1 MIVLELIVMLI
12 VLGSLMGL
20 IIIGWGIQV
29 QKHEERLKHKR
40 WMKEHLRQL
49 KQTNKEL

>member
-12 VLGSLMGL
+12 VLSALIGL

-29 QKHEERLKHKR
+29 QKHEEKLKHKR
-40 WMKEHLRQL
+40 WMKEHLKQL
-49 KQTNKEL
+49 KQDNKEL

>member
-1 MIVLELIVMLI
+1 MGVIELIVMLI

-20 IIIGWGIQV
+20 IIIGWGIQA
-29 QKHEERLKHKR
+29 QKHAEKIKHKR
-40 WMKEHLRQL
+40 WMKEHIRQL